1 MFKDIY
7 TKLKLEMAIE
17 RRKYPRYCVR
27 DSAFAVIGPEPVELA
42 PVIDVSLGGLG
53 IGVNNSNL
61 IADGSDAVPQKLE
74 IAIDDGCFYMDK
86 LPYRLIARYRNLSG
100 NPFGSFQNI
109 YGVKFVDL
117 MSSQQVRLK
126 YFIRNHTRGGMTPKF
141 IRKFN
146 QHFHQAIGKRDL
158 ASSCQTAWFQRPT
171 L

>member
-1 MFKDIY
+1 
-7 TKLKLEMAIE
+7 MAIE

-27 DSAFAVIGPEPVELA
+27 DNAFAVIGPEPVELA
-42 PVIDVSLGGLG
+42 PVIDISLGGLG
-53 IGVNNSNL
+53 IGVNGINL
-61 IADGSDAVPQKLE
+61 RADGPDVLPNKLE
-74 IAIDDGCFYMDK
+74 IVIDDGSFYMDR
-86 LPYRLIARYRNLSG
+86 LAYRLIARYRNFTG
-100 NPFGSFQNI
+100 NTFGSFQNI

-117 MSSQQVRLK
+117 VSSQQARLK

-158 ASSCQTAWFQRPT
+158 ASSCQTAWFQRPS

>member
-1 MFKDIY
+1 
-7 TKLKLEMAIE
+7 MAIE

-27 DSAFAVIGPEPVELA
+27 DNAFAVIGPEPIELA
-42 PVIDVSLGGLG
+42 PVIDISLGGLG
-53 IGVNNSNL
+53 IGVNGSNL
-61 IADGSDAVPQKLE
+61 RADGPDVLPKKLE
-74 IAIDDGCFYMDK
+74 IVIDDGSFYMDK
-86 LPYRLIARYRNLSG
+86 LAYRLIARSRNFSG
-100 NPFGSFQNI
+100 NAFGSFPNI

-158 ASSCQTAWFQRPT
+158 ASSCQNAWLQRT
-171 L
+171 SL